1 METSTLQDG
10 LAEMK
15 MPELN
20 HENMKLVSA
29 ARASRN
35 EQSDPGF
42 ADEHDGET
50 FEEFYAEG
58 PCESAFGNC
67 LAAKTSVAAGSS

>member
-1 METSTLQDG
+1 MENSTLQDSLAG
-10 LAEMK
+10 LK

-20 HENMKLVSA
+20 HTSRALVSV
-29 ARASRN
+29 ARVCRN
-35 EQSDPGF
+35 ERSDPNF

-58 PCESAFGNC
+58 PADSAFANC
-67 LAAKTSVAAGSS
+67 LAAKSS